1 MRTDCRVLRTYLAS
15 VCAFASITLS
25 ACAGNDAEQ
34 SVPPAQE
41 PPTGEPEV
49 VLPSKVVEGPCASA
63 TAGAGFVNLALDTAS
78 NVLVADLVATP
89 AGETVHGLSLG
100 AADSDGDLVAAVRFA
115 SGTIAARDGTTY
127 RADAAFAYSEGTSY
141 DVRIIADLAS
151 GTYSVMTMR
160 DGEEGIVLARNY
172 QFRAPVERLD
182 MLATLGEAKVCVES
196 DAPDVIFQRFGT
208 YSVVA
213 DAGLISDGVTT
224 TRVGERGETLATLPR
239 GGALA
244 VDGNGNIYLA
254 RVDASTL
261 TIESLTAA
269 FALRWTQTY
278 AAPFGSQPTALAVTA
293 QGDIEV
299 LLAGN
304 HMFAMRS
311 VASDGSPRWTR
322 DIVATAVVPNR
333 AGYALARTTEST
345 VTVEQFD
352 RDGNPAWSRTW
363 PNTADVQQIA
373 TSPSGGVIFA
383 GGFTG
388 TIDFGGVPIEAHPAG
403 ENGPL
408 NAYVVALSPTGEH
421 VFSQRFNERTVTAI
435 ASNGTQTI
443 VAGHH
448 VIGPLMTTR
457 YTFDATGTITDWREG
472 LAGFGWFGKTYGLA
486 LSSSGRVFWS
496 YGPSWPD
503 NFTEWPQLVAY

>member
-1 MRTDCRVLRTYLAS
+1 MRTELRVLRSYLPRM
-15 VCAFASITLS
+15 CAAAAILVS
-25 ACAGNDAEQ
+25 ACAHSGAEQ
-34 SVPPAQE
+34 SAPVGEEKPD
-41 PPTGEPEV
+41 EPEV
-49 VLPSKVVEGPCASA
+49 VVPSQVVEGPCASA
-63 TAGAGFVNLALDTAS
+63 TTGAGFVNLALDTAS

-89 AGETVHGLSLG
+89 AGETVHGLSFG
-100 AADSDGDLVAAVRFA
+100 AAHRDGDLAAAVRFA
-115 SGTIAARDGTTY
+115 NGTIEVRDGATF

-160 DGEEGIVLARNY
+160 GGEEGIVLARNY
-172 QFRAPVERLD
+172 HFAAPVERLD
-182 MLATLGEAKVCVES
+182 MLATIGAGTVCVES
-196 DAPDVIFQRFGT
+196 HAPEVIFQRFGM

-224 TRVGERGETLATLPR
+224 TRVGDRGETVARFSR
-239 GGALA
+239 GGELA
-244 VDGNGNIYLA
+244 VDASGNIYLA
-254 RVDASTL
+254 RVEASTL
-261 TIESLTAA
+261 TVESVTAS
-269 FALRWTQTY
+269 FGPRWTQTY
-278 AAPFGSQPTALAVTA
+278 PAPFGSQPKAVAVTA
-293 QGDIEV
+293 QGDIEI

-304 HMFAMRS
+304 NMFAMHS
-311 VASDGSPRWTR
+311 VASDGSPRWSR
-322 DIVATAVVPNR
+322 DVVANAVVPNR

-345 VTVEQFD
+345 ITIEQFD

-363 PNTADVQQIA
+363 QNTVDVQQIA
-373 TSPSGGVIFA
+373 ASPTGQVIFA

-388 TIDFGGVPIEAHPAG
+388 TIDFGGQEIEAHPAG

-421 VFSQRFNERTVTAI
+421 VFSQRFSERTVTAV

-457 YTFDATGTITDWREG
+457 YTFEQTGELVDWREG

-486 LSSSGRVFWS
+486 LSANGRVFWS